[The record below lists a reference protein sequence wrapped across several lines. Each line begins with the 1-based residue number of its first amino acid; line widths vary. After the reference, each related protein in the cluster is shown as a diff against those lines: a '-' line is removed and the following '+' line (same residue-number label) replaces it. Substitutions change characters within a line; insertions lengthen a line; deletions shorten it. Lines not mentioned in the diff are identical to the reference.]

1 MRKLLIVT
9 KKEVQDAIR
18 SRQALALIAF
28 LSLSILI
35 SVWVASA
42 SFSIKMD

>member
-28 LSLSILI
+28 YR
-35 SVWVASA
+35 
-42 SFSIKMD
+42 FRY